1 MLLYYE
7 HDWISADFDELVY
20 ECENEYVDV
29 DLYGSECIDVD
40 LY

>member
-7 HDWISADFDELVY
+7 HAWISADFDEFV
-20 ECENEYVDV
+20 NEYE
-29 DLYGSECIDVD
+29 SECIDVD